1 LKTLLKSQGISLS
14 IDRAENGQLGQGKN
28 TEIHDLFLQ
37 DSSLI
42 QQDKGGRSLV
52 WLGHQLPKLTT
63 RVQIPATALPF
74 SSILSSIYLL
84 GGNTTKQTGIY
95 GYDKIF
101 ELAMKRLQEEPND
114 ADEDK
119 ASISK
124 LVEHLLW

>member
-1 LKTLLKSQGISLS
+1 MLIDVGIYT
-14 IDRAENGQLGQGKN
+14 GKAKFYN
-28 TEIHDLFLQ
+28 HQDLCSV
-37 DSSLI
+37 SS
-42 QQDKGGRSLV
+42 GRSLV